1 MIFEENVLYKVTTK
15 EEDDWIRKQLDKAGF
30 RWASGDCV
38 LDLTYFGNTFWRKY
52 GAYYYEICR
61 ETMSCK
67 GTTPDIKIKLGK
79 VYKLVEIKNIYEKE
93 HFMENWMKY
102 CVEAATPEEA
112 YEKWKKG
119 ETVAKEQPELSITVK
134 NGHIEVKSHGEL
146 CYANDIDDVEE
157 LEEAIINYLNEHE
170 DDERVL
176 TEHEQH
182 ILEYFEAM
190 ECDTIYRAEDYLYG
204 INGCESDDTIASVVT
219 INDEFDW
226 LDEHEGYDIEELR
239 DLYE

>member
-15 EEDDWIRKQLDKAGF
+15 EEDDWIRKQLDMAGF

-38 LDLTYFGNTFWRKY
+38 LDLTYFDQYWKMC
-52 GAYYYEICR
+52 GAYYYEVKRSLMRCN
-61 ETMSCK
+61 
-67 GTTPDIKIKLGK
+67 GTTPETENHLGNTYKI
-79 VYKLVEIKNIYEKE
+79 VEIKNIYEKE
-93 HFMENWMKY
+93 NFMENWMKY

-119 ETVAKEQPELSITVK
+119 ETVAKEQPELTLTVK
-134 NGHIEVKSHGEL
+134 NGYAEVKSHGEL

-157 LEEAIINYLNEHE
+157 LEEALLDYLDAHE

-176 TEHEQH
+176 TEYEQNM
-182 ILEYFEAM
+182 LDYFEVM
-190 ECDTIYRAEDYLYG
+190 GCDTVYRIDYDICG
-204 INGCESDDTIASVVT
+204 RDSESDDTLVSVH
-219 INDEFDW
+219 NMHDEFDW
-226 LDEHEGYDIEELR
+226 LEEYEDYDIEELR

>member
-1 MIFEENVLYKVTTK
+1 
-15 EEDDWIRKQLDKAGF
+15 
-30 RWASGDCV
+30 
-38 LDLTYFGNTFWRKY
+38 
-52 GAYYYEICR
+52 
-61 ETMSCK
+61 
-67 GTTPDIKIKLGK
+67 
-79 VYKLVEIKNIYEKE
+79 
-93 HFMENWMKY
+93 MKY

-134 NGHIEVKSHGEL
+134 NGYIEVKSHGEL

-157 LEEAIINYLNEHE
+157 LEDVLLDYLNEHE

-190 ECDTIYRAEDYLYG
+190 GCDTIYRAEDYLYG
-204 INGCESDDTIASVVT
+204 INGCESDDTIASVLS